1 MFNQIRLLKVKNIL
15 TSQSFRL
22 IDFLFYIFYTIFG
35 KNQINLNIFRENMT
49 DNQWKIFCDFKY
61 DLKKMV
67 VKWNEQSPNLV
78 DLQKHAA
85 KIAKTPDY
93 PFETPIVYNLAL
105 EEISKNDEIKLI
117 VIGDNPGKDEQLAR
131 NNKYLVGQAGKIA
144 EGFFKRNESLGI
156 DFRKNVIILNKTP
169 IHSAKTSQLKTIAK
183 SGGEKISELI
193 KESQI
198 WMAKRTA
205 QLHIELN
212 RQTSDENKTELW
224 LVGYSELKDKGLF
237 LHYRD
242 ELKKS
247 YFIDEISKSE
257 WQNVLV
263 FQHFSMNRFTIDLKN
278 FMEKNCI
285 NCEIDRKILRE
296 LGKIHRNEIFGD

>member
-1 MFNQIRLLKVKNIL
+1 
-15 TSQSFRL
+15 
-22 IDFLFYIFYTIFG
+22 
-35 KNQINLNIFRENMT
+35 MT
-49 DNQWKIFCDFKY
+49 DNQWNFFCDFKN
-61 DLKKMV
+61 DFKKMV
-67 VKWNEQSPNLV
+67 AKWQKQYPNLV
-78 DLQKHAA
+78 DLQKQAA
-85 KIAKTPDY
+85 KIARTPDY

-117 VIGDNPGKDEQLAR
+117 VIGDNPGKDEQLAK

-144 EGFFKRNESLGI
+144 EGFFKRHENFEI

-212 RQTSDENKTELW
+212 SQISSGNQTELW
-224 LVGYSELKDKGLF
+224 LVGYSELKNKGLF

-242 ELKKS
+242 ELKKY
-247 YFIDEISKSE
+247 YFTDEKSKSN
-257 WQNVLV
+257 WQNVFV
-263 FQHFSMNRFTIDLKN
+263 FQHFSMNRFTIDLNNYIEGKCKN
-278 FMEKNCI
+278 RK
-285 NCEIDRKILRE
+285 IDRNILRE

>member
-1 MFNQIRLLKVKNIL
+1 
-15 TSQSFRL
+15 
-22 IDFLFYIFYTIFG
+22 
-35 KNQINLNIFRENMT
+35 MT
-49 DNQWKIFCDFKY
+49 DNQWKIFCDFKN

-67 VKWNEQSPNLV
+67 TKWQELFPNLK
-78 DLQKHAA
+78 DLQKQAA
-85 KIAKTPDY
+85 IIAKTPDY

-117 VIGDNPGKDEQLAR
+117 VIGDNPGKDEQLAK

-169 IHSAKTSQLKTIAK
+169 IHSAKTSQLKTIARL
-183 SGGEKISELI
+183 GGEKISEFI

-205 QLHIELN
+205 QLHIEMNNQIL
-212 RQTSDENKTELW
+212 QENQTELW
-224 LVGYSELKDKGLF
+224 LVGYSELKEKGLF
-237 LHYRD
+237 LNYRD
-242 ELKKS
+242 ELKKYYS
-247 YFIDEISKSE
+247 ADDKSKSN
-257 WQNVLV
+257 WQKVFV

-278 FMEKNCI
+278 YIEKKIDNCK
-285 NCEIDRKILRE
+285 IDREILHE
-296 LGKIHRNEIFGD
+296 LGQIHRTEIFGD

>member
-1 MFNQIRLLKVKNIL
+1 
-15 TSQSFRL
+15 
-22 IDFLFYIFYTIFG
+22 
-35 KNQINLNIFRENMT
+35 MT
-49 DNQWKIFCDFKY
+49 DNQWKIFCDFKN

-67 VKWNEQSPNLV
+67 TKWQEQFPNLK
-78 DLQKHAA
+78 DLQKQAA
-85 KIAKTPDY
+85 IIAKTPDY

-117 VIGDNPGKDEQLAR
+117 VIGDNTGKEEKLAK

-169 IHSAKTSQLKTIAK
+169 IHSAKTSQLKTIARL
-183 SGGEKISELI
+183 GGEKISEFI

-205 QLHIELN
+205 QLHIEMNNQIL
-212 RQTSDENKTELW
+212 QENQTELW
-224 LVGYSELKDKGLF
+224 LVGYSELKEKGLF
-237 LHYRD
+237 LNYRD
-242 ELKKS
+242 ELKKYYS
-247 YFIDEISKSE
+247 ADDKSE
-257 WQNVLV
+257 SNWQKVFV

-278 FMEKNCI
+278 YIEKKIDNCK
-285 NCEIDRKILRE
+285 IDREILHE
-296 LGKIHRNEIFGD
+296 LGQIHRTEIFGD